1 MQDSLVRMVELRK
14 RLTAALDLLEMR
26 PWIPAAV
33 FGGAAGMVA
42 LVPFVRFVDALDSRW
57 RIIPHYS
64 KDFILFLGNAM
75 DVLGVAAFYVWIAVM
90 LVPLFPLVA
99 RRFKTA
105 GYVFVLN
112 LAATLSVACVVFLTI
127 PLLFCFALDQ
137 DELRHA
143 EKERVRAIDVSS
155 RYDFGPDKRYLFVD
169 RIGEEG
175 ESYDLYDVRINRC
188 LAEQVV
194 KWDEKGGELI
204 FSTKSGKRCALSYDQ
219 GRVSEIVNE
228 K

>member
-33 FGGAAGMVA
+33 FGGAVGLVA
-42 LVPFVRFVDALDSRW
+42 LVPFVRFADALDSRW

-75 DVLGVAAFYVWIAVM
+75 DVFGVAAFYVWFGVM

-105 GYVFVLN
+105 TYIFVLN
-112 LAATLSVACVVFLTI
+112 VVASLFVVGVVLLTG

-143 EKERVRAIDVSS
+143 EKERVRATDVSS

-175 ESYDLYDVRINRC
+175 ESYDLYDVRYNRC

-194 KWDEKGGELI
+194 KWEEEDGKLI
-204 FSTKSGKRCALSYDQ
+204 FATKQGKCFALSYAHEKI
-219 GRVSEIVNE
+219 SEVVNE